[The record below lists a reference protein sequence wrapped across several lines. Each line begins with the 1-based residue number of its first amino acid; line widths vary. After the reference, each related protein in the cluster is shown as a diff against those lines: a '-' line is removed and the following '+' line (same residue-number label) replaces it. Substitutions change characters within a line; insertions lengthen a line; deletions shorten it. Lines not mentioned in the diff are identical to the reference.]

1 MTDQK
6 PSPPPLLP
14 HAELLEQ
21 LLAERNLVRGWKA
34 IADVL
39 GVSEDTAQRLSR
51 SKRGERVPVYRDHR
65 GVFARRG
72 ALFEWKLGQIRRA

>member
-1 MTDQK
+1 MTDAQRG
-6 PSPPPLLP
+6 SGQALLP

-21 LLAERNLVRGWKA
+21 LLAEKNLVRGWKA

-39 GVSEDTAQRLSR
+39 GVSVDTAQR
-51 SKRGERVPVYRDHR
+51 KARGEDRVPVYRDHI
-65 GVFARRG
+65 GVFARKG